1 MHKSKLKQMTLAIS
15 LACFSL
21 YAEAAGLGKLTVL
34 SGLGEPLNAEIEVE
48 SASPEELG
56 SLSAGIA
63 SPEAYAVQGL
73 QRTAVQETIQV
84 AVAKKSNGTPI
95 LKLTSTQ
102 PVTDPFLEML
112 VQVDWSTG
120 RLVRE
125 FTVLLDPPG
134 YDSTKPPAPAAP
146 IVAPEVPA
154 SESQPSTPPVADAM
168 LTESSIQP
176 MSEKAMPESAEKKSP
191 VDEVKT
197 ARGDTLSKIAKEM
210 QVEGVSLDRMLV
222 GLYRENKEAFINNNM
237 NQLKVGQIIKLP
249 SEETLKSISRA
260 EAAEEI
266 KVHANDWSGYKNK
279 LASTVAESKPAV
291 EETKSQKSEGKLVTP
306 KVETPAKPSEGP
318 KDVVK
323 LSKTE
328 EPPKKGDAKTDAKT
342 FRNKLDA
349 LQEEGLAREKS
360 IKEASERAAAL
371 EKQVDDLQKLMTL
384 KNKSMADVQKQAT
397 EATKADRAPKVVIE
411 TKKPE
416 DVKPVPAPAEVKPT
430 EVKPVEAKPAEAK
443 PVEAEKPANPVVAEV
458 DNAKK
463 TPKKPK
469 LTPKKATPE
478 ADPFAQEPS
487 LMDDLD
493 PLLLGGGAGALA
505 LLGGGWFYLRNRRKK
520 SLDSFEKGILT
531 AGALKANTVFGNTS
545 GGTVDTGD
553 TSFLTDF
560 SQTAGGMIDTHDVDP
575 IAEAEVYMAYG
586 REAQAEE
593 ILKDAISK
601 EPTRYELHLK
611 LLEIYAARSDTSAFE
626 ANAGE
631 LYTTLGSSHPVW
643 LKVAEMGHAMEPNNP
658 LYDTASSGATTS
670 APAPSSEPV
679 AAKMDDTQVL
689 DVTDFAQAE
698 EVSDATL
705 DFSLDMDASAATDT
719 NNAMDFEMESAVF
732 DAAPDIAIPQSSA
745 KDDSNQVVDEVPDL
759 DFQLDMSALDSV
771 SDQAN
776 QALEDVSEVVA
787 EAKPNFEQTMP
798 SMPSFETSA
807 LDLSDKPTMTATEDA
822 LSLPALDTPTDVGGL
837 DFDFDLGESADALE
851 PKASEPDF
859 AIDDS
864 NITDIEMTDIALDAE
879 PASADGESEDVNTK
893 LDLVT
898 AYIDMG
904 DNEGARELLDE
915 IIKEGGPKQVA
926 RAKRLLADIA

>member
-48 SASPEELG
+48 SATPEELG
-56 SLSAGIA
+56 SLSAAIA

-73 QRTAVQETIQV
+73 QRTAVQESIQV
-84 AVAKKSNGTPI
+84 AVEKKSNGTPI

-134 YDSTKPPAPAAP
+134 YDSTKPPEPSA
-146 IVAPEVPA
+146 VVEAPEVP
-154 SESQPSTPPVADAM
+154 SKESQPSSPALAGAM
-168 LTESSIQP
+168 LTDSSIQP
-176 MSEKAMPESAEKKSP
+176 MSEKAMPENAERKSP

-197 ARGDTLSKIAKEM
+197 ARGDTLGKIAKEM
-210 QVEGVSLDRMLV
+210 QIEGVSLDRMLV

-279 LASTVAESKPAV
+279 LASAVAESKPAV

-306 KVETPAKPSEGP
+306 KVDTPAKSSDGP

-384 KNKSMADVQKQAT
+384 KNKSMADIQKQAT
-397 EATKADRAPKVVIE
+397 ETTKSDSAPKVVIE

-416 DVKPVPAPAEVKPT
+416 EVKPEPTPADTKPAEV
-430 EVKPVEAKPAEAK
+430 K
-443 PVEAEKPANPVVAEV
+443 PVEAEKPANTMVAEADKV
-458 DNAKK
+458 KEP
-463 TPKKPK
+463 PKKPK
-469 LTPKKATPE
+469 LTPKKAAPQ
-478 ADPFAQEPS
+478 ADEFAQEPS
-487 LMDDLD
+487 LMDGID
-493 PLLLGGGAGALA
+493 PLLVGGGAGVLA
-505 LLGGGWFYLRNRRKK
+505 ILGGGWFYLRNRRKK

-611 LLEIYAARSDTSAFE
+611 LLEIYAARSDSSAFE
-626 ANAGE
+626 ATAGE
-631 LYTTLGSSHPVW
+631 LYTTLGASHPVW

-658 LYDTASSGATTS
+658 LYDTAGGASNTASSASS
-670 APAPSSEPV
+670 ASTDTEPTPS
-679 AAKMDDTQVL
+679 KMDDTQVL

-705 DFSLDMDASAATDT
+705 DFSLDMDASTATDSNDNT
-719 NNAMDFEMESAVF
+719 MDFEVESAVF
-732 DAAPDIAIPQSSA
+732 EDAPDLAIPETTANDNDQSGADSA
-745 KDDSNQVVDEVPDL
+745 DL
-759 DFQLDMSALDSV
+759 DFQLDMSVLDSV
-771 SDQAN
+771 SDETKE
-776 QALEDVSEVVA
+776 ALEEVSEVVSDT
-787 EAKPNFEQTMP
+787 KPNFEQTMP
-798 SMPSFETSA
+798 SMPSFETPV
-807 LDLSDKPTMTATEDA
+807 LDISDKPMVSAAENE
-822 LSLPALDTPTDVGGL
+822 LSLPTLDTPTDAGGL
-837 DFDFDLGESADALE
+837 DFDFDLGETSDT
-851 PKASEPDF
+851 PASTSTETDF
-859 AIDDS
+859 TIEES
-864 NITDIEMTDIALDAE
+864 NVTDIEMTDIVLDAE
-879 PASADGESEDVNTK
+879 PSAAADGESEDVNTK